1 MSMYYYEVKDSTTY
15 QTQVDDLYDQ
25 KVDISY
31 GDQRSAKL
39 SLGDKPVLD
48 DLPLKNLAA
57 KNLEAKNQIQLE
69 LLFDKTSV
77 ILSEFQEAAKKEFEE
92 VDLKLEDIQNVLGK
106 LISSA
111 LNKKRGSNLVS
122 HFRKASK
129 QNDFE
134 TIGHVFDTFA
144 NQAERFARVIVSE
157 RGEHS
162 NFRLILQ
169 ANIGGVA
176 GGKKFIAK

>member
-106 LISSA
+106 EFQSRMISKLLVMSSILSQIKQKGLHGLLSRNEVSILIF
-111 LNKKRGSNLVS
+111 V
-122 HFRKASK
+122 
-129 QNDFE
+129 
-134 TIGHVFDTFA
+134 
-144 NQAERFARVIVSE
+144 
-157 RGEHS
+157 
-162 NFRLILQ
+162 
-169 ANIGGVA
+169 
-176 GGKKFIAK
+176 